1 MTTTSKNELTT
12 DDDQESQNKTT
23 SEEQIEHTIEEV
35 AGDAD
40 FIQIATI
47 LEMIRSEEEN

>member
-1 MTTTSKNELTT
+1 MTTTSKNESTT
-12 DDDQESQNKTT
+12 DDQESQNKTT